1 MMAIEKLGG
10 NPKDFTVV
18 SLGPQR
24 YFRALE
30 SRSVDAV
37 TIDPPLLF
45 FALKKGFSKIIDLGS
60 IVEMPVGGLTTL
72 SKTLVTKPEQ
82 AKRVIRA
89 LQEAKEALINSKER
103 AVDFV
108 IKAMNM
114 DRETAL
120 KTYDLMA
127 VAWVGSGVPTL
138 TGMENIVKGMQSQG
152 RFAEKKVAFEDVAD
166 PRFAI
171 QVARDLGYKTD

>member
-24 YFRALE
+24 YFLALE

-60 IVEMPVGGLTTL
+60 MVEMPVGGLTTL